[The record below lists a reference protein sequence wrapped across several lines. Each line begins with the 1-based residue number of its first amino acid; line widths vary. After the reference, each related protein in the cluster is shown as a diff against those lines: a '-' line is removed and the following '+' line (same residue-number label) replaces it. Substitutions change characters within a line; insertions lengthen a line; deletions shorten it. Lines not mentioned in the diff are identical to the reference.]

1 LVSITAANDRKHLSK
16 ILNRIEKVSVLAS
29 VAYFIRLNSY
39 PTVKTPNFFKFL
51 IGFKDHISSEDYWKL
66 IEWDKRTHNYPIR
79 WLL

>member
-39 PTVKTPNFFKFL
+39 PTVKTPNSLQVFDW
-51 IGFKDHISSEDYWKL
+51 I
-66 IEWDKRTHNYPIR
+66 
-79 WLL
+79 